1 MYVQH
6 ARITRHYGTCT
17 GSCQRVFVNESGPS
31 PCFQARRAA
40 APTMRA
46 MTEAKIGPRLRGA
59 NWETAAPVDL
69 AAEAAALEPEA
80 ADDPA
85 PAARETDPL
94 ALPDMLPVAEAEA
107 AEPDIEADPEPVGVT
122 AAARDWIPEE
132 GCQKW
137 IASIFLAA
145 DSPFPILV

>member
-1 MYVQH
+1 M
-6 ARITRHYGTCT
+6 T
-17 GSCQRVFVNESGPS
+17 
-31 PCFQARRAA
+31 
-40 APTMRA
+40 A

-59 NWETAAPVDL
+59 NCETAAPVDL

-94 ALPDMLPVAEAEA
+94 ALPELPVAEAEE
-107 AEPDIEADPEPVGVT
+107 AEPDLEADPELVGVT

-137 IASIFLAA
+137 IASICSQRTHRFRYWCK
-145 DSPFPILV
+145 SYSWTWRG

>member
-1 MYVQH
+1 
-6 ARITRHYGTCT
+6 
-17 GSCQRVFVNESGPS
+17 
-31 PCFQARRAA
+31 
-40 APTMRA
+40 MRA

-122 AAARDWIPEE
+122 AAARDWIPEK